1 MKHLN
6 KNLSKKFITSSKV
19 LYFSFI
25 LFILKIN
32 EDLWNLNIIIK
43 RNWYSLFLIE
53 ILESNARLPD
63 LPEPRQNPRPYHSSK
78 NVPHIII
85 VALHSYSRPLFSAA
99 SPFFSKLLIF
109 LSKAKYGFGVATG
122 ITVCREF

>member
-32 EDLWNLNIIIK
+32 EDLWKLNIIIK

-63 LPEPRQNPRPYHSSK
+63 LPEPRQNP
-78 NVPHIII
+78 
-85 VALHSYSRPLFSAA
+85 
-99 SPFFSKLLIF
+99 
-109 LSKAKYGFGVATG
+109 
-122 ITVCREF
+122 

>member
-32 EDLWNLNIIIK
+32 GKLNITIK